1 MKVKTLHVLI
11 LYLLLTCFS
20 ACSGSNEEPGPEP
33 EVKPNLT
40 YALSNEIFPNPER
53 GFMRL
58 FPVYAEGNPLNAA
71 TLSSLRNNHITL
83 IQRVY
88 YLEKF
93 KASPLSEAQL
103 FLIQTDMDLVRQAG
117 LKCVLRFAYTDQ
129 MSGTDAPLA
138 TIEQHLDQ
146 LKPAFAAN
154 KDVIAFVQAGF
165 IGPWGE
171 WHNSTNGLNTT
182 ENEKKV
188 LFKLLDV
195 LPTELMVQVRT
206 PAKKQQIFGTTSPLS
221 KELAY
226 TAEKVARVGHHN
238 DCFMSGGTNYGTYT
252 NIQTEKTYISTEA
265 LYVPTGGET
274 CPPQAG
280 YNPNCTEGR
289 TEMQLLKWTYL
300 NLDYYQPTL
309 NAWRNSG
316 CFDEFQRN
324 LGYRLALVDATLA
337 AQASLNQAY
346 KLEMNL
352 TNKGYAPLYSQ
363 KNTWLVLK
371 NKASGA
377 LHQVPVPVDLREVK
391 PGTTYKISQSVSLTG
406 IPAGDY
412 DLFLKITDKADVLKD
427 KPEYS
432 VRLANTDVWVPETGL
447 NSLKHQLKVGN

>member
-1 MKVKTLHVLI
+1 MLTVFI
-11 LYLLLTCFS
+11 LNLLLTGFS
-20 ACSGSNEEPGPEP
+20 GCSSGSEEPEP
-33 EVKPNLT
+33 VVQPKLT

-53 GFMRL
+53 GFMHL
-58 FPVYAEGNPLNAA
+58 FPASSEGTPLNPA
-71 TLSSLRNNHITL
+71 TLTSLKNNNLSL

-93 KASPLSEAQL
+93 KDAPLSAAQL
-103 FLIQTDMDLVRQAG
+103 SLIQTDMDLIRQAG

-129 MSGTDAPLA
+129 MNGTDAPLA
-138 TIEQHLDQ
+138 IIEQHLDQ
-146 LKPAFAAN
+146 LKTPFEAN

-171 WHNSTNGLNTT
+171 WHNSTNGLNTP
-182 ENEKKV
+182 ENEKRI

-206 PAKKQQIFGTTSPLS
+206 PGKKQQIFGTTSPLS
-221 KELAY
+221 KSVAY
-226 TAEKVARVGHHN
+226 TADKVARVGHHN
-238 DCFMSGGTNYGTYT
+238 DCFMSGGTNYGTYN
-252 NIQTEKTYISTEA
+252 NIQTDKTYISNEA

-274 CPPQAG
+274 CPPQGG
-280 YNPNCTEGR
+280 YNPNCTQGR

-337 AQASLNQAY
+337 AQAGTNQAY
-346 KLEMNL
+346 KLEINL
-352 TNKGYAPLYSQ
+352 TNKGYAPLYSL
-363 KNTWLVLK
+363 KNTYLVLK

-377 LHQVPVPVDLREVK
+377 LHQVQVPVDLREVK
-391 PGTTYKISQSVSLTG
+391 PGTTYKLDQSVNLTG

-412 DLFLKITDKADVLKD
+412 DLFLKITDRAESLKD
-427 KPEYS
+427 RPEYS
-432 VRLANTDVWVPETGL
+432 IRLANTDVWVAESGL
-447 NSLKHQLKVGN
+447 NNLKHQLKIGSM

>member
-1 MKVKTLHVLI
+1 
-11 LYLLLTCFS
+11 
-20 ACSGSNEEPGPEP
+20 
-33 EVKPNLT
+33 
-40 YALSNEIFPNPER
+40 
-53 GFMRL
+53 MRL
-58 FPVYAEGNPLNAA
+58 FSANSEGAPLSAS
-71 TLSSLRNNHITL
+71 TLSSLRSNHITL
-83 IQRVY
+83 IHRVY

-93 KASPLSEAQL
+93 KDAPLSAAQL
-103 FLIQTDMDLVRQAG
+103 TLIQTDMDLIRQAG

-129 MSGTDAPLA
+129 MNGTDAPLA

-146 LKPAFAAN
+146 LKPAFETN
-154 KDVIAFVQAGF
+154 RDVIAFVQAGF

-206 PAKKQQIFGTTSPLS
+206 PAKKQQIFGSTTPLS
-221 KELAY
+221 KAAAY
-226 TAEKVARVGHHN
+226 TAEKMARVGHHN

-252 NIQTEKTYISTEA
+252 NIQPEKTYISNEA

-274 CPPQAG
+274 CPPQSG
-280 YNPNCTEGR
+280 YSPNCAEGR

-324 LGYRLALVDATLA
+324 LGYRLALVDAVLP
-337 AQASLNQAY
+337 AQAGLNQSY
-346 KLEMNL
+346 KLAINL
-352 TNKGYAPLYSQ
+352 TNKGYAPLYNL
-363 KNTWLVLK
+363 KNTYLVLK

-377 LHQVPVPVDLREVK
+377 VHQVPVPVDLREVK
-391 PGTTYKISQSVSLTG
+391 PGTTYQLDQSVSLTG

-412 DLFLKITDKADVLKD
+412 DLFLKIADRAASLKD
-427 KPEYS
+427 RPEYS
-432 VRLANTDVWVPETGL
+432 VRLANTGVWVPETGL
-447 NSLKHQLKVGN
+447 NSLNHQLKVGSF